1 LDYVIKNELAAETT
15 LKALENQNQ
24 NQNQSDERLQV
35 SRSLGMGL
43 DQKAIDAVKLWKFE
57 PGMKDGQAVAVQV
70 NIEVN
75 FRLY

>member
-15 LKALENQNQ
+15 LKALENQ